1 MVSHLTFNQLLAG
14 SNPVYDSKFDR
25 RPNTANNFYFSR
37 IEKIKSLVWSLRIA
51 GIEKGRLTCL
61 ISMVSAGSTPAP
73 ASKFTEDRLQQT
85 KLKIL
90 LEKFKRIWSGNTKH
104 GKLANLVKRLTVNQ
118 RYQGSNP

>member
-90 LEKFKRIWSGNTKH
+90 LEKFKRIRSGNP
-104 GKLANLVKRLTVNQ
+104 LCSDLW
-118 RYQGSNP
+118 S

>member
-1 MVSHLTFNQLLAG
+1 MVT
-14 SNPVYDSKFDR
+14 V
-25 RPNTANNFYFSR
+25 
-37 IEKIKSLVWSLRIA
+37 
-51 GIEKGRLTCL
+51 
-61 ISMVSAGSTPAP
+61 GSTPTP

-90 LEKFKRIWSGNTKH
+90 LEKFKRTRSGNTKH